1 MSYARNVSE
10 NFYCGLLL
18 SFLLYNFDMLRLL
31 GEFAY
36 VVQIGKFVKSEDVSN
51 YLTVA
56 EWQKLAAGVGWS
68 LMHPAYGH

>member
-18 SFLLYNFDMLRLL
+18 SFLLYNFDILCLLR
-31 GEFAY
+31 EFAY

-51 YLTVA
+51 Y
-56 EWQKLAAGVGWS
+56 S
-68 LMHPAYGH
+68 DRC